1 MGVCLRQHR
10 LSLPNT
16 EVSFN
21 ETVECS
27 SLEMAACTICF
38 SGGGSYDDSMRAR
51 LCHCTSRVLC
61 NLQGLLSI
69 QSRSQNLD
77 YHMMVYFYANVQ
89 VP

>member
-16 EVSFN
+16 DVSFN

-38 SGGGSYDDSMRAR
+38 SGGGSYDEGKAVP
-51 LCHCTSRVLC
+51 LH
-61 NLQGLLSI
+61 LQTF
-69 QSRSQNLD
+69 
-77 YHMMVYFYANVQ
+77 V
-89 VP
+89 